1 MKMHYLLVTVFLV
14 ALCLDCA
21 IAVETNV
28 SNKVDTTNSI
38 KDISASVEAS
48 YSNFIPAMSNAFQTA
63 YGSNAASQA
72 AKAMSTV
79 KTNVLSA
86 LNNTNSAMTEIGA
99 ATKYMIEMKKEG
111 RLPGFPKDK
120 HGMSY
125 LKMSPA
131 QVLELKYP
139 FSVPFDVVLEG
150 DSLTNH
156 YTMLRITMNSAWKL
170 ERAWRTDTNGD
181 TVVEWP
187 TK

>member
-1 MKMHYLLVTVFLV
+1 MRTLFFLLAFLP
-14 ALCLDCA
+14 AMLCIDCA
-21 IAVETNV
+21 IAAETNL
-28 SNKVDTTNSI
+28 SNKNDTANSI
-38 KDISASVEAS
+38 KDLSARVEAG
-48 YSNFIPAMSNAFQTA
+48 YSNFIPTVSNAFQTA

-72 AKAMSTV
+72 AQAMSTV
-79 KTNVLSA
+79 KTNVIAA
-86 LNNTNSAMTEIGA
+86 LNNTSSALPEIGA
-99 ATKYMIEMKKEG
+99 GSKYMLEMKKEG

-139 FSVPFDVVLEG
+139 FSIPFDVVLEG
-150 DSLTNH
+150 DTFTNH
-156 YTMLRITMNSAWKL
+156 YTMLRLTKDSAWKL

-181 TVVEWP
+181 TIIEWP